1 MASAEAVKRME
12 TRAAA
17 AEQLIAVLK
26 GQIDEIQR
34 VTQSTPSYSQEI
46 EMLKTENSQL
56 KAEILTWK
64 SKLVQAEVGHNV
76 PQIPVKGK

>member
-26 GQIDEIQR
+26 GQINEIQR
-34 VTQSTPSYSQEI
+34 VAKATPTYAQEI
-46 EMLKTENSQL
+46 EMLKKENGQL
-56 KAEILTWK
+56 KEEISDWK
-64 SKLVQAEVGHNV
+64 SRLIQAEVANNV
-76 PQIPVKGK
+76 PQISG